1 MTCLPRRLGG
11 NRSLFFITFLLRPR
25 AHMDIQHYDA
35 RHRFECPICF
45 KWFTTQNAMNQ
56 VRPFLVVSRCST
68 YTYQRFVSTAKQTIA
83 IVVPIVRTSSRPKWG
98 GLKYVLPSL
107 CLEVAAKFDDPPSII
122 SQGTTSLVLN
132 VPRDSQQLQN
142 S

>member
-1 MTCLPRRLGG
+1 MFTTEAGRKQVA
-11 NRSLFFITFLLRPR
+11 FFITFLLRLR

-68 YTYQRFVSTAKQTIA
+68 YTYQRFISTAKRTIA
-83 IVVPIVRTSSRPKWG
+83 IVVLIVRTSSRPKWG

-107 CLEVAAKFDDPPSII
+107 CLKVVAEFDDPSSII
-122 SQGTTSLVLN
+122 SQGTTSPVLN